1 MLHLKIFSQQGFSY
15 FRLVLQ
21 KRKQKVEYTFAINY
35 FFEPLAIQKRP
46 IYLSYC
52 KKSPDKITN
61 LRAFFSL
68 DNGKGAV
75 LFLQR
80 TPPAF
85 IRQIPFDGFG
95 NTSLEGFLWLI
106 AQLTLD
112 FLSTYRVT
120 AIVASAISHISDQ

>member
-1 MLHLKIFSQQGFSY
+1 MLHLKIFFAARIFILSPCITKEKTESRIY
-15 FRLVLQ
+15 FCNQL
-21 KRKQKVEYTFAINY
+21 

>member
-1 MLHLKIFSQQGFSY
+1 MIFILSPCITKEKTESRIY
-15 FRLVLQ
+15 FCNQL
-21 KRKQKVEYTFAINY
+21 

-85 IRQIPFDGFG
+85 IRQIPFNGFG
-95 NTSLEGFLWLI
+95 NTGLEGFLWLI
-106 AQLTLD
+106 AQFTLN
-112 FLSTYRVT
+112 FFSTHCVT
-120 AIVASAISHISDQ
+120 AIMTGTVGHIGDQGFG